1 MTLGTFYTNKRMR
14 MIDVLIA
21 DDHAIVRRGLRTL
34 IAGEPDMEVA
44 GEASDGYEVVMRA
57 RDLRPDVILMDLVMP
72 GQSGLEALTQ
82 IKGDDPEARVLVL
95 TSFGD
100 NERVFSAIRAGA
112 SGYLLKDASP
122 EQLLQAIHD
131 VYNGESHLHP
141 TIALKM
147 LRELDNPALAA
158 SERPLTEEPLTD
170 RELEVLRLVAQGLSN
185 QEIAKHLT
193 ISERTVGNHI
203 GSILRKLHLANRTQA
218 ALYALKRGLVDL
230 NTTPPV
236 ILEEQ
241 DEAVEELDEIDPL
254 VEDFEE

>member
-1 MTLGTFYTNKRMR
+1 MTAQSSGHNGRRANK

-34 IAGEPDMEVA
+34 ISGEPDMQVA
-44 GEASDGYEVVMRA
+44 GEAADGYEVVSMTRE
-57 RDLRPDVILMDLVMP
+57 LSPDVILLDLVMP
-72 GQSGLEALTQ
+72 GQNGLEAITQ
-82 IKGDDPEARVLVL
+82 IKADNAEARVLVL

-100 NERVFSAIRAGA
+100 NDRVFAAIRAGA

-131 VYNGESHLHP
+131 VHNGESHLHP

-147 LRELDNPALAA
+147 LRELDNPVTAA
-158 SERPLTEEPLTD
+158 ANRPLTDDPLTE
-170 RELEVLRLVAQGLSN
+170 REVEVLRLVAQGLSN
-185 QEIAKHLT
+185 QEIAKTLT

-218 ALYALKRGLVDL
+218 ALYALRRGLVDI
-230 NTTPPV
+230 NNAV
-236 ILEEQ
+236 IASEGE
-241 DEAVEELDEIDPL
+241 DEAE
-254 VEDFEE
+254 

>member
-1 MTLGTFYTNKRMR
+1 

-21 DDHAIVRRGLRTL
+21 DDHSIVRRGLRTL
-34 IAGEPDMEVA
+34 ISGEPDMKVA
-44 GEASDGYEVVMRA
+44 GEAADGYDVVAQA
-57 RDLRPDVILMDLVMP
+57 RELHPDVILLDLVMP
-72 GQSGLEALTQ
+72 GQNGLEALAQ
-82 IKGDDPEARVLVL
+82 IKTENPEARVLVL

-100 NERVFSAIRAGA
+100 NDRVFSAIRAGA

-147 LRELDNPALAA
+147 LRELDNPDTETAN
-158 SERPLTEEPLTD
+158 RPLTDDPLSE
-170 RELEVLRLVAQGLSN
+170 REVDVLRLVAQGASN
-185 QEIAKHLT
+185 QEIAKTLT

-218 ALYALKRGLVDL
+218 ALYALRRGLVDI
-230 NTTPPV
+230 NESPAGGEEKPV
-236 ILEEQ
+236 EGE
-241 DEAVEELDEIDPL
+241 
-254 VEDFEE
+254 

>member
-1 MTLGTFYTNKRMR
+1 MSINIVNIGRQMN

-34 IAGEPDMEVA
+34 IAGESDMAVS
-44 GEASDGYEVVMRA
+44 GEAADGFEAVTRA
-57 RDLRPDVILMDLVMP
+57 RDLNPDVILLDLVMP
-72 GQSGLEALTQ
+72 GQGGLEAISQ
-82 IKGDDPEARVLVL
+82 IKTQNPEAKVLVL

-100 NERVFSAIRAGA
+100 SERVFSAIRAGA
-112 SGYLLKDASP
+112 AGFLLKDASP

-147 LRELDNPALAA
+147 LRELDNPSSSVAA
-158 SERPLTEEPLTD
+158 RPLADDPLTD
-170 RELEVLRLVAQGLSN
+170 REIEVLRLVAQGLSN
-185 QEIAKHLT
+185 QDISAILN

-218 ALYALKRGLVDL
+218 ALYALRRGLADISPSDRNDAV
-230 NTTPPV
+230 TSFP
-236 ILEEQ
+236 
-241 DEAVEELDEIDPL
+241 EA
-254 VEDFEE
+254 

>member
-1 MTLGTFYTNKRMR
+1 MMSARPVFSNRSTG

-21 DDHAIVRRGLRTL
+21 DDHSIVRRGLRTL
-34 IAGEPDMEVA
+34 IAGEPDMKVA
-44 GEASDGYEVVMRA
+44 GEASDGYEVVAQA
-57 RDLRPDVILMDLVMP
+57 RELHPDVILLDLVMP
-72 GQSGLEALTQ
+72 GQNGLDALAQ
-82 IKGDDPEARVLVL
+82 IKSEDPNARVLVL

-100 NERVFSAIRAGA
+100 NDRVFSAIRAGA

-147 LRELDNPALAA
+147 LRELDNPDAETAH
-158 SERPLTEEPLTD
+158 RPLTDDPLSE
-170 RELEVLRLVAQGLSN
+170 REVEVLRLVAQGASN
-185 QEIAKHLT
+185 QEIAKTLT

-218 ALYALKRGLVDL
+218 ALYALRRGLVDI
-230 NTTPPV
+230 NEPSSG
-236 ILEEQ
+236 
-241 DEAVEELDEIDPL
+241 VEEKPNGSE
-254 VEDFEE
+254 

>member
-1 MTLGTFYTNKRMR
+1 MMSARPMFSNRSMG

-21 DDHAIVRRGLRTL
+21 DDHSIVRRGLRTL
-34 IAGEPDMEVA
+34 ISGEPDMEVA
-44 GEASDGYEVVMRA
+44 GEAADGYEVVHQA
-57 RDLRPDVILMDLVMP
+57 RELHPDVILLDLVMP
-72 GQSGLEALTQ
+72 GQSGLEALAQ
-82 IKGDDPEARVLVL
+82 IKNENPDARILVL

-100 NERVFSAIRAGA
+100 NDRVFSAIRAGA

-147 LRELDNPALAA
+147 LRELDNPV
-158 SERPLTEEPLTD
+158 SEADNRPLTDDPLTD
-170 RELEVLRLVAQGLSN
+170 REVEVLRLVAQGASN
-185 QEIAKHLT
+185 QEIAKTLT

-218 ALYALKRGLVDL
+218 ALYALRRGLVDIT
-230 NTTPPV
+230 NPSS
-236 ILEEQ
+236 INEEKPA
-241 DEAVEELDEIDPL
+241 ESG
-254 VEDFEE
+254 

>member
-1 MTLGTFYTNKRMR
+1 MTMATYYNHQQPR

-34 IAGEPDMEVA
+34 IAGEPDMKVA
-44 GEASDGYEVVMRA
+44 GEATDGYEVVYHA
-57 RDLRPDVILMDLVMP
+57 RDLNPDVILMDLVMP
-72 GQSGLEALTQ
+72 GQGGLEALTQ
-82 IKGDDPEARVLVL
+82 IKSENPDARVLIL
-95 TSFGD
+95 TSFGE

-112 SGYLLKDASP
+112 AGYLLKDASP

-147 LRELDNPALAA
+147 LRELDNPTSSADQAL
-158 SERPLTEEPLTD
+158 TDDPLTD
-170 RELEVLRLVAQGLSN
+170 REVGVLRLVAQGMSN
-185 QEIAKHLT
+185 QEIAGLLS

-218 ALYALKRGLVDL
+218 ALYALRQGLIDI
-230 NTTPPV
+230 NTADTNGNGGA
-236 ILEEQ
+236 I
-241 DEAVEELDEIDPL
+241 A
-254 VEDFEE
+254 

>member
-1 MTLGTFYTNKRMR
+1 

-34 IAGEPDMEVA
+34 IAGEPDMKVA
-44 GEASDGYEVVMRA
+44 GEATDGYEVVYHA
-57 RDLRPDVILMDLVMP
+57 RDLNPDVILMDLVMP
-72 GQSGLEALTQ
+72 GQGGLEALTQ
-82 IKGDDPEARVLVL
+82 IKSENPDARVLIL
-95 TSFGD
+95 TSFGE

-112 SGYLLKDASP
+112 AGYLLKDASP

-147 LRELDNPALAA
+147 LRELDNPTSSADQAL
-158 SERPLTEEPLTD
+158 TDDPLTD
-170 RELEVLRLVAQGLSN
+170 REVGVLRLVAQGMSN
-185 QEIAKHLT
+185 QEIAGLLS

-218 ALYALKRGLVDL
+218 ALYALRQGLIDI
-230 NTTPPV
+230 NTADTNGNGGA
-236 ILEEQ
+236 I
-241 DEAVEELDEIDPL
+241 A
-254 VEDFEE
+254 

>member
-1 MTLGTFYTNKRMR
+1 MALGTVYSKSKAQ

-44 GEASDGYEVVMRA
+44 GEASDGYEVVHSA
-57 RDLRPDVILMDLVMP
+57 RTLNPDVILLDLVMP
-72 GQSGLEALTQ
+72 GLGGLEALTQ
-82 IKGDDPEARVLVL
+82 IKDDNPEARVLVL

-147 LRELDNPALAA
+147 LRELDNPVKPSANA
-158 SERPLTEEPLTD
+158 PLTEDPLTE
-170 RELEVLRLVAQGLSN
+170 REVEVLRFVAQGLSN
-185 QEIAKHLT
+185 QEIAKTLT

-218 ALYALKRGLVDL
+218 ALYALKRGLVDI
-230 NTTPPV
+230 NSAV
-236 ILEEQ
+236 IKMDESVEPEE
-241 DEAVEELDEIDPL
+241 
-254 VEDFEE
+254 